1 MLRVAQQQ
9 KMEFSL
15 MSDIKLHSA
24 QYSKFDPTYFKTE
37 GKGTFDG
44 TRWFRASFI
53 FKIPICK
60 SAVQFS
66 SLPCFYFN
74 DKALNPLLP
83 ADKTC

>member
-1 MLRVAQQQ
+1 MCMCWKPNSYEKNGWQVKNGRRNFTLRVAQQQ

-44 TRWFRASFI
+44 TR
-53 FKIPICK
+53 
-60 SAVQFS
+60 
-66 SLPCFYFN
+66 
-74 DKALNPLLP
+74 
-83 ADKTC
+83 